1 MYNKNIENNKNIY
14 YTTKEVIKLI
24 TNNTI
29 IVERKDFEIKHT
41 LECGQL
47 FRYKNCGS
55 HYELNAQ
62 DKKCI
67 LYNRNSEEVIIE
79 SEDYAFFYNYFD
91 LKTDYSEIKR
101 NLIELPLMRSS
112 IENGYGIR
120 ILRQDPFET
129 IISFI
134 ISANN
139 NIPRIQKII
148 ERICINGAFP
158 TPQDFAR
165 HDESYFN
172 SIGAGYRARYL
183 DVTSKILNDD
193 KFDINTIKHFNG
205 TDANKYLCTNLLG
218 VGEKVADC
226 ILLFGFHMMDVFPVD
241 TWIKKVYQDIFQ
253 EYTNAKAMRRKLIE
267 TYGELSG
274 YAQQYLFYNKR
285 G

>member
-1 MYNKNIENNKNIY
+1 MITDNN
-14 YTTKEVIKLI
+14 
-24 TNNTI
+24 I

-47 FRYKNCGS
+47 FRYKDCNT
-55 HYELNAQ
+55 HYELRSL

-67 LYNRNSEEVIIE
+67 LYNKNKNEIVIE
-79 SEDYAFFYNYFD
+79 SEDKNYFHNYFD
-91 LKTDYSEIKR
+91 LDTDYSEIKH
-101 NLIELPLMRSS
+101 NLKSLPLMAES
-112 IENGYGIR
+112 ISNGYGIR
-120 ILRQDPFET
+120 ILRQSPFET

-148 ERICINGAFP
+148 EKICINDAFP
-158 TPQDFAR
+158 APSELAQYN
-165 HDESYFN
+165 EQYF
-172 SIGAGYRARYL
+172 SDIGAGYRARYL
-183 DVTSKILNDD
+183 ASTAKKLAD
-193 KFDINTIKHFNG
+193 KEFDIDIIHQLNG
-205 TDANKYLCTNLLG
+205 MDANKYLCSNLLG

-226 ILLFGFHMMDVFPVD
+226 ILLFGYHKMDVFPVD
-241 TWIKKVYQDIFQ
+241 TWIKKVYQDIFKTN
-253 EYTNAKAMRRKLIE
+253 TNAKAMRKQLID